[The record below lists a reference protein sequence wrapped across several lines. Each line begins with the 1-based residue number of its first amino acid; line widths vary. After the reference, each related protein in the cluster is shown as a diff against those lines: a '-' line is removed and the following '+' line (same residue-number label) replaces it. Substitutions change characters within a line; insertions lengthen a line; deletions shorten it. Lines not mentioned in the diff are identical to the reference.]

1 MKHLDP
7 NDRPSSDDSGCMCDD
22 PDCDINIPDND

>member
-1 MKHLDP
+1 MKRFDP
-7 NDRPSSDDSGCMCDD
+7 NDRPSSGCVCDD